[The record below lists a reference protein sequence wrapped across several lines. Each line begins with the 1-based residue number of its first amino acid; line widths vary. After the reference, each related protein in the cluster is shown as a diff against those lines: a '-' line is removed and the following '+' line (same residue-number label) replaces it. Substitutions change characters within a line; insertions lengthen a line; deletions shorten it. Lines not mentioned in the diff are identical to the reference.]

1 MVRMQP
7 GVGSVEQA
15 QVRDQPELHFTITES
30 LYKVFVR
37 VLIAIAKQMTRTI
50 SCCHDISPCS
60 TPERQYAHLPG
71 SVSQFLHQ
79 LTYHEE
85 GIFSI
90 FTICEEGVFSRFP
103 LIYSHFHSRLLT
115 TSEKSKI
122 SSENFLQPPQGQ
134 QSKSCRRWTPPSAV
148 RLPPYHEKA
157 SVSCAF
163 CLNMTFLVNKGR

>member
-1 MVRMQP
+1 M
-7 GVGSVEQA
+7 
-15 QVRDQPELHFTITES
+15 
-30 LYKVFVR
+30 
-37 VLIAIAKQMTRTI
+37 I
-50 SCCHDISPCS
+50 SARSF
-60 TPERQYAHLPG
+60 RQYAHLPG
-71 SVSQFLHQ
+71 SFSQFLHQ

-85 GIFSI
+85 GI
-90 FTICEEGVFSRFP
+90 FSRFP

-163 CLNMTFLVNKGR
+163 CLNMTFLIGVAGSFLGGGQPFCPAKIQSFP